1 MFDPLKVRLGIAP
14 IAWTNDDLPYLGKEN
29 TFEQCISEMALS
41 GFQGCEV
48 GNKYP
53 RDIPTLTKKLA
64 LRGLTI
70 ANAWFSAYLTTK
82 PYEETEAD
90 FRKHL
95 TFLRAMG
102 AKIVGV
108 SEQGRSI
115 QGLQLPIFEKKPV
128 MNAQEW
134 ALLCE
139 GLNRLGRIALEYGI
153 TLTYHHHMGTVIQTG
168 EEIDR
173 LMESTDPGLVGL
185 LFDSGHL
192 AYCDEDGEAVLRKHI
207 ARVRHVH
214 LKDIRPEVIKTVRKE
229 RKSFLDGVRMGA
241 FTVPGDGAIHF
252 EPLFRL
258 LDAYGYAGWMIVEAE
273 QDPAIADPLEYAIRA
288 RRYIREKTGL

>member
-1 MFDPLKVRLGIAP
+1 
-14 IAWTNDDLPYLGKEN
+14 
-29 TFEQCISEMALS
+29 
-41 GFQGCEV
+41 
-48 GNKYP
+48 
-53 RDIPTLTKKLA
+53 
-64 LRGLTI
+64 
-70 ANAWFSAYLTTK
+70 
-82 PYEETEAD
+82 
-90 FRKHL
+90 
-95 TFLRAMG
+95 MG

-153 TLTYHHHMGTVIQTG
+153 TLTYHHHMGTG
-168 EEIDR
+168 NSDR
-173 LMESTDPGLVGL
+173 RRDRPVDGKHRPGSCGTVVRLGSSGL
-185 LFDSGHL
+185 LR
-192 AYCDEDGEAVLRKHI
+192 DEDGEAVLRKHI

-214 LKDIRPEVIKTVRKE
+214 LKDIRPEVIKTVRKGNA
-229 RKSFLDGVRMGA
+229 RASLDRGA
-241 FTVPGDGAIHF
+241 HGRFCCAGRRAIHF

-273 QDPAIADPLEYAIRA
+273 QDPAIADPLRIRHTRQTLYSGKDRSLRSA
-288 RRYIREKTGL
+288 GKNRKGEAAMDKLEIFCNGQYIESKTSSTRKVYNPSTERRRCAPTAPPKNWNNACKRQKPPSPHGPTPLL